1 MPHFRIQIRERHK
14 LLILFFLGALGSA
27 CFIRYAG
34 IGMEE
39 EICAKGRMIFAGLA
53 ADLAEGDGLF
63 WRCMARRGLLPI
75 VWTGLSFT
83 VFGLASLYLFWIYL
97 GFSMT
102 TALWVAMVFGGW
114 RGPFYFWG
122 LLFPQYLLYAPALL
136 LIYASCLQWNR
147 FWRIRRAPT
156 APGKKPA
163 AAALPGAQFAG
174 TAADSG
180 RGLCGKPME
189 SLASQENFHQ
199 NVRIS

>member
-147 FWRIRRAPT
+147 FWRIRRAPIRRLPVRSPQLRRFL
-156 APGKKPA
+156 ARNLLGLLLIAAGAYAESQWNPWLLKKI
-163 AAALPGAQFAG
+163 FI
-174 TAADSG
+174 
-180 RGLCGKPME
+180 KM
-189 SLASQENFHQ
+189 
-199 NVRIS
+199 